1 MANRFPLIIDTEN
14 GNRISEL
21 PAGDNLDLT
30 GSGIINAASVSVNG
44 SITTSSIIINGQTLS
59 TVAFSNNFEDLDNVP
74 VGFSGDYNDL
84 INKPT
89 EVISTWDLEDI
100 QGVEPGNGDILRY
113 NTLDGL
119 WKPEPLVQDLDLGN
133 KTLQDI
139 GNVITT
145 GDLTNKYLKYYAG
158 AWRSANVTYA
168 EVQNAPTKLSQLVN
182 DVGYITTQGEDSQTL
197 SFDGNNLTISN
208 GNSVDITQ
216 TISYD
221 GSNLSLSNSNTVDTG
236 GLDAIFRT
244 LRTVEGYT
252 GDVTG
257 SVFADDSSLLV
268 DGVNG
273 TIPGYVKVADLKTAL
288 QDGAGDYAAF
298 KAWVLANL

>member
-44 SITTSSIIINGQTLS
+44 SITTSSIIINGQSLS
-59 TVAFSNNFEDLDNVP
+59 AVAFSNNFEDLDNVP
-74 VGFSGDYNDL
+74 VGFSGDYDDL

-89 EVISTWDLEDI
+89 PVLSTWDLNDI
-100 QGVEPGNGDILRY
+100 QGVVPNNGDILRY
-113 NTLDGL
+113 NTLNSQ
-119 WKPEPLVQDLDLGN
+119 WEPEELVQDFDLSN
-133 KTLQDI
+133 RTLQDI

-145 GDLTNKYLKYYAG
+145 GDITNKYLKYYAG
-158 AWRSANVTYA
+158 AWRAAGVTYA
-168 EVQNAPTKLSQLVN
+168 EVQNAPTKLSQLIN

-208 GNSVDITQ
+208 GNTVDITQ

-221 GSNLSLSNSNTVDTG
+221 GSSLSLSNSNTVDTG

-273 TIPGYVKVADLKTAL
+273 TIPGYVSIAELKNIAATSATYANFQAAIAAL
-288 QDGAGDYAAF
+288 
-298 KAWVLANL
+298 